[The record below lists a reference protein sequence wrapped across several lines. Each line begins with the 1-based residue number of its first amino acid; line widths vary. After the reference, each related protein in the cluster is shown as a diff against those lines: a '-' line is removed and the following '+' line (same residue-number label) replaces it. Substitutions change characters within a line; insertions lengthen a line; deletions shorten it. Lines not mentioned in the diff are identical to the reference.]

1 MNTDKYLVKLTK
13 PKKNWR
19 GSKTHGRGTK
29 GQKARKS
36 GRVRPGFE
44 GGQTPIYRRLPKQE
58 GFTSH
63 KKKEFVIINIAQL
76 EKDEKV
82 LVNQVLDFSHSKKPV
97 KVLGNGKL
105 TKCLTIQATAFS
117 RSAQEKI
124 AQVGGQ
130 AKIVGRHE
138 K

>member
-44 GGQTPIYRRLPKQE
+44 GGQTPIYRRLPKR
-58 GFTSH
+58 GFFRL
-63 KKKEFVIINIAQL
+63 KKEFIIINLAQL
-76 EKDEKV
+76 EKNEKI
-82 LVNQVLDFSHSKKPV
+82 LTNQVLDFSQHKKPV
-97 KVLGNGKL
+97 KILGTGEL
-105 TKCLTIQATAFS
+105 TKSLTIHAAAFS
-117 RSAQEKI
+117 QSAQEKI

-130 AKIVGRHE
+130 ATIVGKHE

>member
-44 GGQTPIYRRLPKQE
+44 GGQTPIYRRLPKR
-58 GFTSH
+58 GFFH
-63 KKKEFVIINIAQL
+63 LKKEFIIINLAQL
-76 EKDEKV
+76 EKNEKI
-82 LVNQVLDFSHSKKPV
+82 LTNQVLDFSQHKKPV
-97 KVLGNGKL
+97 KILGTGEL
-105 TKCLTIQATAFS
+105 TKSLTIHAAAFS
-117 RSAQEKI
+117 Q
-124 AQVGGQ
+124 
-130 AKIVGRHE
+130 
-138 K
+138 

>member
-1 MNTDKYLVKLTK
+1 MNNDKYLVKLTK

-36 GRVRPGFE
+36 GHVRPGFE
-44 GGQTPIYRRLPKQE
+44 GGQIPVYLRLPKK

-63 KKKEFVIINIAQL
+63 SKKEFIIINLAQL
-76 EKDEKV
+76 EKNEKI
-82 LVNQVLDFSHSKKPV
+82 LSNQTLNYSQSKKPV
-97 KVLGNGKL
+97 KILGTGEL
-105 TKCLTIQATAFS
+105 TKSLTIRAAAFS

-124 AQVGGQ
+124 VQSGGQ
-130 AKIVGRHE
+130 AKVVDKHE